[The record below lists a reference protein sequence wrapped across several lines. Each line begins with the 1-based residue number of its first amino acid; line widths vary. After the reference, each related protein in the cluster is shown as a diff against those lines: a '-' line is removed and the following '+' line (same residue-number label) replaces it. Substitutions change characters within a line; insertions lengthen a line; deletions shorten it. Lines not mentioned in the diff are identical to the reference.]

1 MALEVKICGLST
13 GEALSAALA
22 GGADFVGLAFYARSP
37 RALSP
42 RQAAALAAQVP
53 QGVCKVGFFVD
64 ADDETLAQTAHTV
77 GLDMLQLHGEE
88 SPSRVAAIKAAT
100 GLPVM
105 KVIKLRQPE
114 DLAIARDYFE
124 VADRLL
130 FDAKPPPE
138 ATDALPG
145 GNALSF
151 DWHMLAGTDWPLPW
165 MLAGGL
171 TAANLAEAVAV
182 TGARAVDVSSGVES
196 APGRKDP
203 ALIREFLAT
212 ARSL

>member
-13 GEALSAALA
+13 NETLSAALA
-22 GGADFVGLAFYARSP
+22 GGADLVGLVFYARSP

-53 QGVCKVGFFVD
+53 QGVCKVGLFVD

-114 DLAIARDYFE
+114 DLAIARDYLE

-203 ALIREFLAT
+203 ALIRKFLAT

>member
-13 GEALSAALA
+13 DETLSAALA
-22 GGADFVGLAFYARSP
+22 GGADLVGLVFYARSP

-53 QGVCKVGFFVD
+53 QGVCKVGLFVD
-64 ADDETLAQTAHTV
+64 PDDETLAQTAHTV

-114 DLAIARDYFE
+114 DLAVAKNYFE

-130 FDAKPPPE
+130 FDAKPP
-138 ATDALPG
+138 ADDADALPG

-151 DWHMLAGTDWPLPW
+151 DWHMLAGTSWPLPW

-203 ALIREFLAT
+203 ALIREFLAA
-212 ARSL
+212 ARDL

>member
-13 GEALSAALA
+13 DETLSAALA
-22 GGADFVGLAFYARSP
+22 GGADLVGLVFYARSP

-53 QGVCKVGFFVD
+53 QGVCKVGLFVD
-64 ADDETLAQTAHTV
+64 PDDETLAQTAHMV

-114 DLAIARDYFE
+114 DLAVAKNYFE
-124 VADRLL
+124 VADRFL

-203 ALIREFLAT
+203 ALIREFLAA
-212 ARSL
+212 ARDL

>member
-13 GEALSAALA
+13 GETLSAALA
-22 GGADFVGLAFYARSP
+22 GGADLVGLVFYARSP

-53 QGVCKVGFFVD
+53 QGVCKVGLFVD

-105 KVIKLRQPE
+105 KAIKLRQPE
-114 DLAIARDYFE
+114 DLAVAKNYFE
-124 VADRLL
+124 VADRFL

-171 TAANLAEAVAV
+171 TAANLTEAVAV

>member
-13 GEALSAALA
+13 ELALDAALA
-22 GGADFVGLAFYARSP
+22 GGADFVGLVFYARSP

-42 RQAAALAAQVP
+42 RQAAGLAAQVP
-53 QGVCKVGFFVD
+53 QGVCKVGLFVD
-64 ADDETLAQTAHTV
+64 ADNETLAQTAHTV

-100 GLPVM
+100 GLPAM

-114 DLAIARDYFE
+114 DLAVARDYFE

-130 FDAKPPPE
+130 FDAKPP
-138 ATDALPG
+138 ADDADALPG

-151 DWHMLAGTDWPLPW
+151 DWHMLAGTSWPLPW

-171 TAANLAEAVAV
+171 TAANLAKAVAV

-196 APGRKDP
+196 APGHKEP
-203 ALIREFLAT
+203 ALIREFLAA
-212 ARSL
+212 ARDL